1 MSFRP
6 SSLDEADLSVS
17 CADLETKA
25 SLKSKHSE
33 MSEEEQVRHHICKMP
48 CS

>member
-1 MSFRP
+1 M
-6 SSLDEADLSVS
+6 VS

-33 MSEEEQVRHHICKMP
+33 MSEEEQVRHHRLQYAMFVT
-48 CS
+48 